1 MANNKGLAKAKDNRK
16 DEFYTIYETIQEE
29 LNHYEHHFNGKV
41 VFCNCDDPYES
52 NFFQF
57 FVRNFNYL
65 KLKRLICT
73 CYGKSNVAY
82 KQLSIFDDNDE
93 LMSVGNGYVID
104 IKEVPMKNGRGVTD
118 DDILNLLQSKKRG
131 VKKLLGNGDFRS
143 EECIEYLKIADI
155 VVTNPPFSLFKEY
168 IAQLFEYNKKFLII
182 ANMQTIKYK
191 EIFPLIMSGKLWAG
205 FSFNKTFEFIMP
217 DNYELKGKAFIDEFG
232 RKHGFV
238 PGICW
243 LTNLDIQKR
252 HEILPLHKLYN
263 PDIYKKYDNY
273 DAIEVSEVSNIPK
286 NYSGKMGVPI
296 SFMEV
301 FNPEQFELIGS
312 SDIPDTLDGIQPLG
326 ADWIKKYRQQG
337 GTGHYTANMKSVG
350 YSGDGK
356 NKIIF
361 SRLIIKNR
369 NPERSK

>member
-118 DDILNLLQSKKRG
+118 DDILNLLQS
-131 VKKLLGNGDFRS
+131 
-143 EECIEYLKIADI
+143 
-155 VVTNPPFSLFKEY
+155 
-168 IAQLFEYNKKFLII
+168 
-182 ANMQTIKYK
+182 
-191 EIFPLIMSGKLWAG
+191 
-205 FSFNKTFEFIMP
+205 
-217 DNYELKGKAFIDEFG
+217 
-232 RKHGFV
+232 
-238 PGICW
+238 
-243 LTNLDIQKR
+243 
-252 HEILPLHKLYN
+252 
-263 PDIYKKYDNY
+263 
-273 DAIEVSEVSNIPK
+273 
-286 NYSGKMGVPI
+286 
-296 SFMEV
+296 
-301 FNPEQFELIGS
+301 
-312 SDIPDTLDGIQPLG
+312 
-326 ADWIKKYRQQG
+326 
-337 GTGHYTANMKSVG
+337 
-350 YSGDGK
+350 
-356 NKIIF
+356 
-361 SRLIIKNR
+361 
-369 NPERSK
+369 